1 MKRWIEYVHKDSDE
15 LFQNQLL
22 WYVILEDEINREKED
37 LLLKEENENQL
48 REEYSLVSNHDE

>member
-15 LFQNQLL
+15 LFQNQLI

>member
-1 MKRWIEYVHKDSDE
+1 MERWIVYVHEDSDE

-22 WYVILEDEINREKED
+22 LYVILEDEINREKED

-48 REEYSLVSNHDE
+48 IEEYSLVSNHDE